1 MFEFL
6 FGKKPTKKAATE
18 TLRQTAERSLKELN
32 AVLAALPEQPA
43 VTVRGAGEG
52 IAIDWPEQMPDE
64 AKALPAPRS
73 ESDTPKASEPAVE
86 EAADGASDTGQP
98 AETKAA

>member
-6 FGKKPTKKAATE
+6 FGKKPTKKVETE

-32 AVLAALPEQPA
+32 AVLAVLPQQPA
-43 VTVRGAGEG
+43 ITVRGAGEG
-52 IAIDWPEQMPDE
+52 IGIDWPDQMPDE
-64 AKALPAPRS
+64 AKALPAPEA
-73 ESDTPKASEPAVE
+73 ESTPPESTKPETGAEAEQASGAEP
-86 EAADGASDTGQP
+86 P

>member
-43 VTVRGAGEG
+43 ITVRGAGAGVE
-52 IAIDWPEQMPDE
+52 IDWPEQMPDE
-64 AKALPAPRS
+64 AKALPAPTPTGESS
-73 ESDTPKASEPAVE
+73 ETPEAETTGKSAVSSEPE
-86 EAADGASDTGQP
+86 EPS
-98 AETKAA
+98 ETKAA